1 MYAIRTFRSADQQGH
16 LSVHEKPSDRYY
28 WQPLY
33 SWNSMG
39 VARPGVV
46 YPGVVGRCIFVTS
59 DDGCGIACAGF
70 LRADFMAGVGI
81 WSCKC
86 GA

>member
-1 MYAIRTFRSADQQGH
+1 
-16 LSVHEKPSDRYY
+16 
-28 WQPLY
+28 
-33 SWNSMG
+33 MG

-70 LRADFMAGVGI
+70 FRADFMAGVGI
-81 WSCKC
+81 LSCKC